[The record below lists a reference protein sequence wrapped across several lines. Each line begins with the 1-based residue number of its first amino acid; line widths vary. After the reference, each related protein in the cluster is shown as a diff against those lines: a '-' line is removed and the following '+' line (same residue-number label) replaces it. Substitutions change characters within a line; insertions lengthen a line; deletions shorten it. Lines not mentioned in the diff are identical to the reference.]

1 MSSLPGLDPAQ
12 QAWVTERMPDAQLV
26 RDMSWGLIE
35 TTVLHVRAGG
45 DDVVVKAA
53 GPSDTHL
60 PREISAHAGYTAP
73 LISTGHAARLRDAS
87 AEVRVV
93 LLDYLPGE
101 LVLGTDAE
109 WQATT
114 YVQAGVLL
122 RRLHEQES
130 RTDAEY
136 EARATARQLYWLDQ
150 PHRIDPSI
158 AARARRLLASAP
170 APAVMLVPTH
180 GDWHPRN
187 WVIDDGVVRAID
199 FGRFDFRPAATDFA
213 RMAAQQWRERPDL
226 EAAFLD
232 GYGSD
237 PRDPELWRLEALRQ
251 AVGTAC
257 WAFKVRDEAFEQQ
270 GHRMLSEALAAY
282 DGS

>member
-1 MSSLPGLDPAQ
+1 MNLLPGLDAAQ
-12 QAWVTERMPDAQLV
+12 RAWVGERMPDAELV
-26 RDMSWGLIE
+26 RDMSWGLVE

-45 DDVVVKAA
+45 EDVVVKAA

-60 PREISAHAGYTAP
+60 SREISAHAGYTES
-73 LISTGHAARLRDAS
+73 LISTDHAARLRDAS
-87 AEVRVV
+87 AADRVI

-101 LVLGTDAE
+101 LVLGADAE
-109 WQATT
+109 WRPDTHA
-114 YVQAGVLL
+114 QAGELL

-136 EARATARQLYWLDQ
+136 EARATARALHWLDE
-150 PHRIDPSI
+150 PHRIDPAV
-158 AARARRLLASAP
+158 AARARQVLASVP
-170 APAVMLVPTH
+170 APATTLVPTH

-187 WVIDDGVVRAID
+187 WLIDDGVVRVID
-199 FGRFDFRPAATDFA
+199 FGRFALRPAASDLT
-213 RMAAQQWRERPDL
+213 RLAAQQWRERPEL
-226 EAAFLD
+226 EAAFFA
-232 GYGSD
+232 GYGPD
-237 PRDPELWRLEALRQ
+237 PRDADQWRLDALRQ

-270 GHRMLSEALAAY
+270 GHRMLTEALDAY